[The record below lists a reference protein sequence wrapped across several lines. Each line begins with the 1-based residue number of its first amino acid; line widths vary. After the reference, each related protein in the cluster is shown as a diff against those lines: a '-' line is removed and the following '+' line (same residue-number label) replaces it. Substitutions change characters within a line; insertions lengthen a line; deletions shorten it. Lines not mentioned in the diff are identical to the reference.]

1 MDLVAGIR
9 AGLRAGAWAVLAF
22 ALGGGALPGLAG
34 EAIPH
39 GQGLL
44 FEVER
49 EGAPASHVFGTMHS
63 ADPEIIALPEPVE
76 EVFRVAAAVGVEVV
90 QAPATEAALR
100 EAMLLGAGRDLEA
113 LVGPELFG
121 RVTEAGATLG
131 LPARHL
137 RTFKPWALVTL
148 FSLPRGEL
156 VRRRGE
162 PPLDVELQRRAEDQG
177 LPVFGLETAAEQIEV
192 FDGLELATQVEL
204 LEVALDQRGQIEGWW
219 RATRRAY
226 LLRDTAS
233 LYGLMLQQSAAGDP
247 ELAAHFVARL
257 LDRRNERMVE
267 RMAPPLAAG
276 RAFIAVGALH
286 LPGERGVLRLLQEQG
301 YEVTRVY

>member
-1 MDLVAGIR
+1 MDVVAGMR
-9 AGLRAGAWAVLAF
+9 AGLRAGAWALLAF

-63 ADPEIIALPEPVE
+63 ADPEIVALPEPVE
-76 EVFRVAAAVGVEVV
+76 EVFRLAAAVGVEVV
-90 QAPATEAALR
+90 LAPGAEAALR
-100 EAMLLGAGRDLEA
+100 GAMLLDADRDLEA
-113 LVGPELFG
+113 LVGSELFG
-121 RVTEAGATLG
+121 RVAEAGADYG
-131 LPARHL
+131 VPARHL

-148 FSLPRGEL
+148 FSLPRAEL
-156 VRRRGE
+156 MRGR
-162 PPLDVELQRRAEDQG
+162 PDQRLDHELQRRAQDQG
-177 LPVFGLETAAEQIEV
+177 LPVFGLETVAEQIDV
-192 FDGLELATQVEL
+192 FDGLDLAAQVEL
-204 LEVALDQRGQIEGWW
+204 LEAALDQQGQIEGWW

-226 LLRDTAS
+226 LERDTAS
-233 LYGLMLQQSAAGDP
+233 LFGLMLEQSAAGDP
-247 ELAAHFVARL
+247 ELTARLLERL

-267 RMAPPLAAG
+267 RMAPRLAAG
-276 RAFIAVGALH
+276 GAFIAVGALH
-286 LPGERGVLRLLQEQG
+286 LPGERGVLRLLEEQG